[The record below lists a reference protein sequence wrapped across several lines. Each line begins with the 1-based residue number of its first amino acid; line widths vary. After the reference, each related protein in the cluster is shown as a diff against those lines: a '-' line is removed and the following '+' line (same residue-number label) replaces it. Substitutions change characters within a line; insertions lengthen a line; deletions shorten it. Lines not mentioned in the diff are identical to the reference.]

1 MGTKTRT
8 IANNLTTGLG
18 VSNMI
23 LISSVN
29 SETDVA
35 EIDFTLDNTTYDHY
49 KIVFDQFLQ
58 ATDDTHLRL
67 YCSTNNGS
75 SYDTTSSNYSWVN
88 MGVSGSS
95 GPYSEHNDQATG
107 YMAFTKGNPGNTS
120 SEGMG
125 FILDVI
131 PNKSG
136 LSNTRGNYFIM
147 TGYREDTGTN
157 YRGFQGHGRY
167 MNSGNDVDK
176 IRLQMSSGDISSY
189 TYSFYGFKA

>member
-8 IANNLTTGLG
+8 IANNLTSGLG

-29 SETDVA
+29 SEVDVA
-35 EIDFTLDNTTYDHY
+35 EIDFALDNTTYDHY
-49 KIVFDQFLQ
+49 RIVFDQFLN

-67 YCSTNNGS
+67 YCSTNNGA

-88 MGVSGSS
+88 MGVSGSG

-107 YMAFTKGNPGNTS
+107 YIAFTKGNPGNQTT
-120 SEGMG
+120 EGMG
-125 FILDVI
+125 FILDVV

-136 LSNTRGNYFIM
+136 LSSTRGNYFIM
-147 TGYREDTGTN
+147 SGYREDTGTN
-157 YRGFQGHGRY
+157 YRGFQGHGRF
-167 MNSGNDVDK
+167 MNTAAVNK
-176 IRLQMSSGDISSY
+176 IRLQMSSGDITSY

>member
-29 SETDVA
+29 SEVDVA
-35 EIDFTLDNTTYDHY
+35 EIDFALDNTTYDHY
-49 KIVFDQFLQ
+49 KIVFDQFLN

-67 YCSTNNGS
+67 YCSTNNGA

-88 MGVSGSS
+88 MGVSGSG

-107 YMAFTKGNPGNTS
+107 YIAFTKGNPGNQTT
-120 SEGMG
+120 EGMG
-125 FILDVI
+125 FILDVV

-136 LSNTRGNYFIM
+136 LSSTRGNYFIM
-147 TGYREDTGTN
+147 SGYREDTGTN
-157 YRGFQGHGRY
+157 YRGFQGHGRF
-167 MNSGNDVDK
+167 MNTAAVNK
-176 IRLQMSSGDISSY
+176 IRLQMSSGDITSY